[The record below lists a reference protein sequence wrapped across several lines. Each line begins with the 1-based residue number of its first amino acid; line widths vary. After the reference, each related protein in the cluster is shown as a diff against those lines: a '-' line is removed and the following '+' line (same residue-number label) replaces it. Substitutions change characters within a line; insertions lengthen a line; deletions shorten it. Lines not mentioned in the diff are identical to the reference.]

1 MSAPS
6 FRDRLCELEPQ
17 NAQLR
22 EKYEENLRN
31 IMEQKLT
38 PIMKAFIVC
47 VGVGSIAIAIFLG
60 TLAYIH
66 GELPPLARLGLA
78 AGSAFAVAWVVLV
91 GWTLK
96 KGTWFGRIQ
105 PTIIAGLS
113 WIFAVLMET
122 CFLVLAPQFPDKYLG
137 TVAIFSGLVL
147 LIGAGVG
154 LLATRIQQTELTM
167 RESFLRMEFRLAQLA
182 EELNKNR
189 GPT

>member
-1 MSAPS
+1 MRAPS

-22 EKYEENLRN
+22 GKYAENLRN

>member
-1 MSAPS
+1 MPAPS

-22 EKYEENLRN
+22 EKYVESLRN

-38 PIMKAFIVC
+38 PIMKAFILC
-47 VGVGSIAIAIFLG
+47 VGVGSIGIAIFLG

-78 AGSAFAVAWVVLV
+78 AGSAFAVAWAVLV

-96 KGTWFGRIQ
+96 KGTWFGKIQ

-122 CFLVLAPQFPDKYLG
+122 CFLVLAPQFPDRYLG
-137 TVAIFSGLVL
+137 TVAIFTGLVL

-167 RESFLRMEFRLAQLA
+167 RESFLRMEYRLAQLA
-182 EELNKNR
+182 EELTKNR